1 MTERI
6 FSRQFHAEEGAEAW
20 RVLPDGAYAFF
31 RTDSLSTSARF
42 VDAISGLVHE
52 GDEALEPYI
61 DIRGDGV
68 TVLIRAFKGR
78 GYGLVQSDLDLA
90 RAISRTAREIGLT
103 AEPDAIQSLSIIP
116 GTTERGEIMPFWQ
129 AVLDYDRRPDSP
141 DEDLVDPRGR
151 LAPFW
156 FEEMD
161 ELRADGAGTI
171 HLVVWVPWDRAESRV
186 AAGLAAGGRMV
197 RHNVEENFWT
207 LADPAG
213 NEVDVATTSAPDVAE
228 RHQPR

>member
-1 MTERI
+1 MADRI
-6 FSRQFHAEEGAEAW
+6 YSRQFHAAEGGEAW

-31 RTDSLSTSARF
+31 RTDSFSTSARF
-42 VDAISGLVHE
+42 IDAISELIRE
-52 GDEALEPYI
+52 GDEPSI
-61 DIRGDGV
+61 DLRGDGV

-78 GYGLVQSDLDLA
+78 DYGLVQSDLDLA
-90 RAISRTAREIGLT
+90 RAIS
-103 AEPDAIQSLSIIP
+103 
-116 GTTERGEIMPFWQ
+116 PFWQ
-129 AVLDYDRRPDSP
+129 GVLGYDRRPDSP
-141 DEDLVDPRGR
+141 DEDLIDSHGR

-171 HLVVWVPWDRAESRV
+171 HLVVWVPWDEAEARV

-197 RHNVEENFWT
+197 RHNLEENFWT

-213 NEVDVATTSAPDVAE
+213 NEVDVATTSAPEQAG
-228 RHQPR
+228 